1 MKTVRL
7 QDIRNRSVIN
17 HTPLGRDIQRIAR
30 ETQPGLIRRRGF
42 GWSDGGCWTFAA
54 ALARWSGGQLA
65 LAQVVSPA
73 GVHRGYTDHIV
84 AHYQGLLY
92 LDADGLATGPE
103 LLDKWRRLEGIE
115 RQFYTLEPF
124 ADPEKAGMGGIIFV
138 RAEMPGLMEHLRQVL
153 GNFNTI
159 TRDALD
165 ELLEG
170 MRAGGVPAP
179 SLTQR
184 SAP

>member
-7 QDIRNRSVIN
+7 QDICNRAVIN
-17 HTPLGRDIQRIAR
+17 HTALGRDIQRIAR
-30 ETQPGLIRRRGF
+30 ETQSGLIRRRGF

-115 RQFYTLEPF
+115 RQPYTLESF
-124 ADPEKAGMGGIIFV
+124 ADPEKAGMGGIILV
-138 RAEMPGLMEHLRQVL
+138 RAEMPGLIEHLHQVL

-159 TRDALD
+159 TKDALD

-170 MRAGGVPAP
+170 RACSRRPAP
-179 SLTQR
+179 SLAQR
-184 SAP
+184 PVP